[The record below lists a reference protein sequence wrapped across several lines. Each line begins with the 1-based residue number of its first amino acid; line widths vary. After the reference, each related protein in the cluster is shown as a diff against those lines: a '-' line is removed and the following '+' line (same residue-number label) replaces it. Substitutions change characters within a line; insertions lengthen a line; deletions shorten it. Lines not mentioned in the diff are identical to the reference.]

1 MMRPSGYLALIT
13 TLLYDLPWQVV
24 HAEPAHLPQP
34 WRAQAVVQGR
44 DEPYDIE
51 RFLHELTFRHRSD
64 TPSALENGIRGTGG
78 SVSSDELYYDFRFRQ
93 DFSFRD
99 GRNGFLLDIQRSED
113 LDGTYDRQLIGF
125 RQDLGES
132 VELWLQGDVFPD
144 KAQSDIYFSA
154 RHHLSEGSWLHA
166 SWILPDAYFNEKTS
180 TSDEFTDPP
189 WSAFVQWHQQA
200 GPKQSTTVSINW
212 SPESEFIS
220 RQESL
225 TVTSDQLGAAVSQS
239 YSSGGWLFRLHMEGE
254 RSRRQYH
261 LQGPDEGGR
270 PDFSRDYL
278 KATASARFHEHRLK
292 PVLGLAYIHLDEQ
305 GFFGRVQDES
315 GKVRR
320 REPMLFGEIT
330 LRASAGTTLSP
341 GVYLSH
347 PDIRQSFEDSRKRF
361 NGFTGKL
368 AVPVQF
374 QLSEGEQATLTLNP
388 TFYLHEA
395 AFGGGNVQLH
405 WLM

>member
-1 MMRPSGYLALIT
+1 MIT
-13 TLLYDLPWQVV
+13 LPCALPWPVA
-24 HAEPAHLPQP
+24 HASSAHIAQP

-44 DEPYDIE
+44 DEPYDTE
-51 RFLHELTFRHRSD
+51 RFLHELTYDHHSG

-93 DFSFRD
+93 DLGFRN
-99 GRNGFLLDIQRSED
+99 GRTGFLLDIQRSED
-113 LDGTYDRQLIGF
+113 LDGTYERQLVGF
-125 RQDLGES
+125 RQNLGES
-132 VELWLQGDVFPD
+132 TELWLQGDVFPD

-154 RHHLSEGSWLHA
+154 RHNLSEDSWLHA
-166 SWILPDAYFNEKTS
+166 SWILPDTYFNEKTS
-180 TSDEFTDPP
+180 TSDEFKDQP
-189 WSAFVQWHQQA
+189 WTAFVQWHQQA
-200 GPKQSTTVSINW
+200 GPAQSTTVSINW
-212 SPESEFIS
+212 SPESAFIS

-225 TVTSDQLGAAVSQS
+225 TVTSDQLQAALSQS
-239 YSSGGWLFRLHMEGE
+239 YSTGGWLFRLHVEGE

-270 PDFSRDYL
+270 TEFTRDYL
-278 KATASARFHEHRLK
+278 KATASGRLDTHRLK

-320 REPMLFGEIT
+320 REPVLFGEIA
-330 LRASAGTTLSP
+330 LRTSAGTTISP
-341 GVYLSH
+341 AVYLSH
-347 PDIRQSFEDSRKRF
+347 PDIRQSFEDSHKRF
-361 NGFTGKL
+361 RGFTGKL
-368 AVPVQF
+368 ALPVQF
-374 QLSEGEQATLTLNP
+374 RLSDREPATLTLNP

-405 WLM
+405 WLL